1 MTDKEVFEKIKSI
14 FSEDGL
20 IEGLLGV
27 KVDGELDLKV
37 NIEKNKSSE
46 DEYIFIK
53 FPETKPK
60 VSVKVISTDL
70 TGILLG
76 PAGGKLEL
84 KNFPDIPF
92 KYKWLRDE

>member
-1 MTDKEVFEKIKSI
+1 MNDKEIFEKIKSI

-27 KVDGELDLKV
+27 SVDGELDLKIKV
-37 NIEKNKSSE
+37 EKNKSSD

-70 TGILLG
+70 TGVSLG

-84 KNFPDIPF
+84 KNFPDLPF
-92 KYKWLRDE
+92 KYKWLKDE